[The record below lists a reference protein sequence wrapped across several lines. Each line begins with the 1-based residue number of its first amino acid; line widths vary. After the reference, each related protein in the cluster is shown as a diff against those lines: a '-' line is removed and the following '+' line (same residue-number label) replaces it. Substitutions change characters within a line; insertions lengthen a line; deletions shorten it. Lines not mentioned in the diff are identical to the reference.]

1 MDKIEILDNKL
12 RELNSYELVMNKYVR
27 NFCIVAMMVFMF
39 FATSMP
45 KDSMMI
51 WMAIALMLKTI
62 VDMKINPYLYIY
74 KDKVRVP
81 IYTSLKETSISKKD
95 FVNSRLKYYFRFISK
110 IFVTAVAISL
120 IGGLITKEITFSS
133 AMTSIGFIILSVT
146 LVSIY
151 TVIYINLMTKD

>member
-1 MDKIEILDNKL
+1 MEKIKILDNKL
-12 RELNSYELVMNKYVR
+12 KQLESYELVMNKYVT
-27 NFCIVAMMVFMF
+27 NFCIVAMMMFMF

-81 IYTSLKETSISKKD
+81 IYISLKETSISKKD
-95 FVNSRLKYYFRFISK
+95 YVNSRLKYYFKFISK
-110 IFVTAVAISL
+110 IFATAVAICL
-120 IGGLITKEITFSS
+120 IGGIITKEINFRN
-133 AMTSIGFIILSVT
+133 AITSIGLIILCVT

-151 TVIYINLMTKD
+151 TVIYIYSMTKD

>member
-1 MDKIEILDNKL
+1 MEKIEILDNKL
-12 RELNSYELVMNKYVR
+12 RQLNSYELVMNKYAR
-27 NFCIVAMMVFMF
+27 NFSIVAMMMFMF
-39 FATSMP
+39 FATSMT

-51 WMAIALMLKTI
+51 WMAVALMLKTI

-120 IGGLITKEITFSS
+120 IGGLITKEITFSN
-133 AMTSIGFIILSVT
+133 AITSIGFIFLSVT

-151 TVIYINLMTKD
+151 AVMHIHSMTKD

>member
-1 MDKIEILDNKL
+1 MEKIKILDNKL
-12 RELNSYELVMNKYVR
+12 RQLNTYELVMNRYVR
-27 NFCIVAMMVFMF
+27 NFCIVAMMMFMF

-81 IYTSLKETSISKKD
+81 IYLSLKETSISKKD
-95 FVNSRLKYYFRFISK
+95 FVNSRLKYYFKFISK
-110 IFVTAVAISL
+110 IFVTAVVICL
-120 IGGLITKEITFSS
+120 IGGITTKEINFSN
-133 AMTSIGFIILSVT
+133 AIKSIGLIILCVT

-151 TVIYINLMTKD
+151 TVIYIYSMTKD